1 MYSLVKIY
9 ACMPMCMHA
18 RAHTRTH
25 TQAHTHMHT
34 HRLTHAYT
42 CTTRTH
48 VHTHMHLFLWEEGEE
63 ISLDP
68 NIYFHEMKFS
78 SQLLSDLQVYVI
90 SGKIIVLNQLFT
102 PFCQQKCV
110 HETGESNER
119 TG

>member
-1 MYSLVKIY
+1 
-9 ACMPMCMHA
+9 
-18 RAHTRTH
+18 
-25 TQAHTHMHT
+25 
-34 HRLTHAYT
+34 
-42 CTTRTH
+42 
-48 VHTHMHLFLWEEGEE
+48 MHLFLWEEGEE